1 MSLSN
6 LSISE
11 LQDLLMEETK
21 KFTVAMRDKLSQDE
35 KDRIRKRIEDI
46 QKLLEEK
53 KHKDNSHIHISH

>member
-35 KDRIRKRIEDI
+35 KDSIRKRIEDI

>member
-35 KDRIRKRIEDI
+35 KDSIRKRIEDI

-53 KHKDNSHIHISH
+53 KHKDNSHIHISQ